1 MRLAGEIMAL
11 FLSTTTNKVDTKGRV
26 SVPAAFRAELAGQS
40 FHGIVALPSFK
51 YAAIQCGSIEWMQQL
66 STGIDAYGFFS
77 DDHDT
82 LTATLFA
89 NTHQIG
95 FDGEGRI
102 VLPAPLIEHANITKA
117 VAFVGRGPLFEVWEP
132 EAFANYQSEA
142 TRRAAEQGLTVR
154 PAGPPGGNGEAG

>member
-1 MRLAGEIMAL
+1 MAL
-11 FLSTTTNKVDTKGRV
+11 FLSTTTNKVDAKGRV
-26 SVPAAFRAELAGQS
+26 SVPAPFRAALAGQS

-51 YAAIQCGSIEWMQQL
+51 YPAIQCGGMAWMEQL
-66 STGIDAYGFFS
+66 SSGVDAYDFFS

-89 NTHQIG
+89 NAQQLA

-102 VLPAPLIEHANITKA
+102 VLPAPLLEHANIDKQA
-117 VAFVGRGPLFEVWEP
+117 AFVGRGPLFEIWQP
-132 EAFANYQSEA
+132 DAFTEYQSEA

-154 PAGPPGGNGEAG
+154 PANPLTGPPGTAGGAT

>member
-1 MRLAGEIMAL
+1 MAL

-26 SVPAAFRAELAGQS
+26 SVPAAFRAALAGQS

-51 YAAIQCGSIEWMQQL
+51 YPAIQCGGMEWMEQL
-66 STGIDAYGFFS
+66 GSGVDAYDFFS

-89 NTHQIG
+89 NAQQLA

-102 VLPAPLIEHANITKA
+102 VLPAPLIEHANINKTA
-117 VAFVGRGPLFEVWEP
+117 AFVGRGPLFEIWQP
-132 EAFANYQSEA
+132 DAFATYQSEA
-142 TRRAAEQGLTVR
+142 TRRAAEQKLTLR
-154 PAGPPGGNGEAG
+154 PAGPPGGTGGAG